1 MFYNNVKRSCLAG
14 MLALC
19 MVSGLRAQ
27 DSLRRT
33 LPETETLFLQ
43 KNLQLLAEKFNI
55 DAARAQVLQAS
66 LYSNPTI
73 SYTANIF
80 NPDQKKWFD
89 VSNKTGEYGLNIQQL
104 IILAGKRNKQVKLA
118 ETNVRQ
124 AENVFFDLLRTL
136 RYTIRSDFYNIYFL
150 QNSYDAYKEQVASL
164 EKLNAAYE
172 DLLKKRIVNL
182 KDATRIKSL
191 LYSLKAE
198 QTSLQNQLNDLQAE
212 VQLLL
217 HDNTLYLLPVADSV
231 HLNESVT
238 GINLQAIIDSAYM
251 NRYDLRLAENSL
263 LYSEQNFSLQKAL
276 RVPDLTLGAQFDKRG
291 SFVNNASFL
300 TASIDLPFFNRN
312 QGNIKA
318 AQINIYQS
326 HTNLDLQKFTVEND
340 VKKAYTKAVNS
351 EKMLQS
357 FDPQFRSQF
366 ERLLKG
372 VTDNFQKKNI
382 SLIEFTDF
390 YESYKQNILQINQ
403 LQYQRMQ
410 GIEDLNFAT
419 GKTLYK

>member
-1 MFYNNVKRSCLAG
+1 MFYNNVKRLCLAG

-118 ETNVRQ
+118 ETNVKQ
-124 AENVFFDLLRTL
+124 AENVFSDLLRTL

-172 DLLKKRIVNL
+172 DLLKKGIVNL

-263 LYSEQNFSLQKAL
+263 LYSEQNFSLQKAI

-300 TASIDLPFFNRN
+300 TASIDLSFFNRN

-390 YESYKQNILQINQ
+390 YESYKQNILQMNQ

>member
-1 MFYNNVKRSCLAG
+1 MFYNNVKRLCLAG

-55 DAARAQVLQAS
+55 DAARAQVLQAL

-118 ETNVRQ
+118 ETNVKQ
-124 AENVFFDLLRTL
+124 AENVFSDLLRTL

-172 DLLKKRIVNL
+172 DLLKKGIVNL

-263 LYSEQNFSLQKAL
+263 LYSEQNFSLQKAI

-300 TASIDLPFFNRN
+300 TASIDLSFFNRN

-390 YESYKQNILQINQ
+390 YESYKQNILQMNQ